1 MSENGLSV
9 SGERNAILQPVFFFI
24 LQLTVGVS
32 NRPMLIKKSALDP
45 SETFDSRSKSAL
57 DWTHQK
63 LDVTHSPTMTHLL
76 GWQGLQNSELKKPRG
91 PEILQ
96 LLHKLGPQLQQS
108 CQIGDFWRAFVNV
121 PWTSLQVRQ
130 DRGGCHSMLVEF
142 LVV

>member
-1 MSENGLSV
+1 MVCQFQV
-9 SGERNAILQPVFFFI
+9 SAMPFFNLFFFHSSAHSRGVQQTNADQKVSSGSI
-24 LQLTVGVS
+24 RNIRFKVQVSSGLDSSEVGC
-32 NRPMLIKKSALDP
+32 
-45 SETFDSRSKSAL
+45 
-57 DWTHQK
+57 
-63 LDVTHSPTMTHLL
+63 HSPTMTHLL